1 MTQQFPDD
9 DDWRDDMEYAF
20 EELAVV
26 AENTSYSSG
35 TPEGN
40 ARQNAAF
47 QEVAKMIRAMA
58 QRYAKRKRG
67 KK

>member
-9 DDWRDDMEYAF
+9 DAWRDDMVHAF

-26 AENTSYSSG
+26 ADETSYSSG

-58 QRYAKRKRG
+58 DRYAKRKRG
-67 KK
+67 AK